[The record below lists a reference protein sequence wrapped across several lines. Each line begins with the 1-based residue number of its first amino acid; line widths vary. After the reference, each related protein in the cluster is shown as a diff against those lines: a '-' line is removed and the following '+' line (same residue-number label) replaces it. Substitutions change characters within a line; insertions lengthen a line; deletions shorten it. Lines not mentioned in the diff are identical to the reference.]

1 MKIVHLVLSESFAG
15 IEQHVDE
22 VLTNFSSHKLV
33 LICNESIASYFD
45 KSINIYKVKNFGR
58 RSFFGKYKLKKLIK
72 EIGPDIIHTHG
83 SKTSSIISSIK
94 VKDYKHV
101 ATIHAVKKNKKM
113 YEKADLIIG
122 VSEKV
127 LEGINHEKI
136 CINNWWDPKLKKLQ
150 NKNNKYALAIGRLE
164 KIKGF
169 DLLITSW
176 KNIRTNLI
184 IIGSGKEKNKLNEL
198 IQQNNLSEKVKIID
212 EVRREELVNYYQDA
226 SVLIISSRDEGG
238 PRVALEALYLE
249 IPVISTDVGHM
260 SQILPK
266 ELLVEKNN
274 QAALQNMLEKYV
286 DNIHL
291 YNQKGIFNFI
301 ETEFSLEEKMK
312 ELNEAYDFL
321 INLDIN

>member
-1 MKIVHLVLSESFAG
+1 MKIVHFVLSESFAG

-22 VLTNFSSHKLV
+22 VLTNFSSHKLI

-45 KSINIYKVKNFGR
+45 KRINIYKVKNFGR

-72 EIGPDIIHTHG
+72 DIDPDIVHTHG

-94 VKDYKHV
+94 TKNYKHV
-101 ATIHAVKKNKKM
+101 ATIHGVKKNKKI

-122 VSEKV
+122 VSDRA
-127 LEGINHEKI
+127 LEGINHKTI
-136 CINNWWDPKLKKLQ
+136 CINNWWHPKLKKIQ
-150 NKNNKYALAIGRLE
+150 NKNNKYALAVGRLE
-164 KIKGF
+164 KVKGF
-169 DLLITSW
+169 DLLIASW
-176 KNIRTNLI
+176 KNICANLV
-184 IIGSGKEKNKLNEL
+184 IIGSGKERNKLNEL
-198 IQQNNLSEKVKIID
+198 IEQNNLSEKVKIID
-212 EVRREELVNYYQDA
+212 AVKKEELLNYYQDA

-266 ELLVEKNN
+266 ELLAEKNN
-274 QAALQNMLEKYV
+274 QSALQDMLEKYV

-291 YNQKGIFNFI
+291 YNQKAIFNFV
-301 ETEFSLEEKMK
+301 EREFSIEEKMQ
-312 ELNEAYDFL
+312 ELNDAYSL
-321 INLDIN
+321 LASKS

>member
-1 MKIVHLVLSESFAG
+1 MKIVHFVLSESFAG

-22 VLTNFSSHKLV
+22 VLTNFSSHKLI

-45 KSINIYKVKNFGR
+45 KSIDIYKVKNFGR

-72 EIGPDIIHTHG
+72 DIDPDIIHTHG

-94 VKDYKHV
+94 TKNYKHV
-101 ATIHAVKKNKKM
+101 ATIHGVKKNKKI

-122 VSEKV
+122 VSDKA
-127 LEGINHEKI
+127 LEGINHETI
-136 CINNWWDPKLKKLQ
+136 CINNWWHPKLKKIQ
-150 NKNNKYALAIGRLE
+150 NKNNKYALAVGRLE
-164 KIKGF
+164 KVKGF
-169 DLLITSW
+169 DLLIASW
-176 KNIRTNLI
+176 KNICANLV
-184 IIGSGKEKNKLNEL
+184 IIGSGKERNKLNEL
-198 IQQNNLSEKVKIID
+198 IEQNNLSEKVKIID
-212 EVRREELVNYYQDA
+212 AVKKEELLNYYQDA

-266 ELLVEKNN
+266 ELLAEKNN
-274 QAALQNMLEKYV
+274 QSALQDMLEKYV

-291 YNQKGIFNFI
+291 YNQKAIFNFV
-301 ETEFSLEEKMK
+301 ETEFSIEEKMQ
-312 ELNEAYDFL
+312 ELNDAYSL
-321 INLDIN
+321 LASKS

>member
-1 MKIVHLVLSESFAG
+1 MKIVHFVLSDSFAG

-22 VLTNFSSHKLV
+22 VLTNFSSHKLI

-45 KSINIYKVKNFGR
+45 KSIDIYKVKNFGR

-72 EIGPDIIHTHG
+72 DIDPDIIHTHG

-94 VKDYKHV
+94 TKNYKHV
-101 ATIHAVKKNKKM
+101 ATIHGVKKNKKI

-122 VSEKV
+122 VSDKA
-127 LEGINHEKI
+127 LEGINHETI
-136 CINNWWDPKLKKLQ
+136 CINNWWHPKLKKIQ
-150 NKNNKYALAIGRLE
+150 NKNNKYALAVGRLE
-164 KIKGF
+164 KVKGF
-169 DLLITSW
+169 DLLIASW
-176 KNIRTNLI
+176 KNICANLV
-184 IIGSGKEKNKLNEL
+184 IIGSGKERNKLNEL
-198 IQQNNLSEKVKIID
+198 IEQNNLSEKVKIID
-212 EVRREELVNYYQDA
+212 AVKKEELLNYYQDA

-266 ELLVEKNN
+266 ELLAEKNN
-274 QAALQNMLEKYV
+274 QSALQDMLEKYV

-291 YNQKGIFNFI
+291 YNQKAIFNFV
-301 ETEFSLEEKMK
+301 ETEFSIEEKMQ
-312 ELNEAYDFL
+312 ELNDAYSL
-321 INLDIN
+321 LASNS

>member
-1 MKIVHLVLSESFAG
+1 MKIVHFVLSESFAG

-22 VLTNFSSHKLV
+22 VLTNFSSHKLI

-45 KSINIYKVKNFGR
+45 KSIDIYKVKNFGR

-72 EIGPDIIHTHG
+72 DIDPDIVHTHG

-94 VKDYKHV
+94 TKNYKHV
-101 ATIHAVKKNKKM
+101 ATIHGVKKNKKI

-122 VSEKV
+122 VSDKA
-127 LEGINHEKI
+127 LEGINHETI
-136 CINNWWDPKLKKLQ
+136 CINNWWHPKLKKIQ
-150 NKNNKYALAIGRLE
+150 NKNNKYALAVGRLE
-164 KIKGF
+164 KVKGF
-169 DLLITSW
+169 DLLIASW
-176 KNIRTNLI
+176 KNICANLV
-184 IIGSGKEKNKLNEL
+184 IIGSGKERNKLNEL
-198 IQQNNLSEKVKIID
+198 IEQNNLSEKVKIID
-212 EVRREELVNYYQDA
+212 AVKKEELLNYYQDA

-266 ELLVEKNN
+266 ELLAEKNN
-274 QAALQNMLEKYV
+274 QSALQDMLEKYV

-291 YNQKGIFNFI
+291 YNQKAIFNFV
-301 ETEFSLEEKMK
+301 ETEFSIEEKMQ
-312 ELNEAYDFL
+312 
-321 INLDIN
+321 

>member
-1 MKIVHLVLSESFAG
+1 MKIVHFVLSESFAG

-22 VLTNFSSHKLV
+22 VLTNFSSHKLI

-72 EIGPDIIHTHG
+72 DIDPDIIHTHG

-94 VKDYKHV
+94 TKNYKHV
-101 ATIHAVKKNKKM
+101 ATIHGVKKNKKI

-122 VSEKV
+122 VSDKA
-127 LEGINHEKI
+127 LEGINHETI
-136 CINNWWDPKLKKLQ
+136 CINNWWHPKLKKIQ
-150 NKNNKYALAIGRLE
+150 NKKNKYALAVGRLE
-164 KIKGF
+164 KVKGF
-169 DLLITSW
+169 DLLIASW
-176 KNIRTNLI
+176 KNIGANLV
-184 IIGSGKEKNKLNEL
+184 IIGSGKERNKLNEL
-198 IQQNNLSEKVKIID
+198 IEQNNLSEKVKIID
-212 EVRREELVNYYQDA
+212 AVKKEELLNYYQDA

-266 ELLVEKNN
+266 ELLAEKNN
-274 QAALQNMLEKYV
+274 QSALQDMLEKYV

-291 YNQKGIFNFI
+291 YNQKAIFNFV
-301 ETEFSLEEKMK
+301 EREFSIEEKMQ
-312 ELNEAYDFL
+312 ELNDAYSL
-321 INLDIN
+321 LASKS

>member
-1 MKIVHLVLSESFAG
+1 M
-15 IEQHVDE
+15 
-22 VLTNFSSHKLV
+22 
-33 LICNESIASYFD
+33 
-45 KSINIYKVKNFGR
+45 
-58 RSFFGKYKLKKLIK
+58 
-72 EIGPDIIHTHG
+72 
-83 SKTSSIISSIK
+83 
-94 VKDYKHV
+94 
-101 ATIHAVKKNKKM
+101 KKNKKM

-260 SQILPK
+260 SQILSK

-274 QAALQNMLEKYV
+274 QVALQNMLEKYV

-321 INLDIN
+321 INLDTN

>member
-1 MKIVHLVLSESFAG
+1 MKIVHFVLSDSFAG

-22 VLTNFSSHKLV
+22 VLTNFSSHKLI

-72 EIGPDIIHTHG
+72 DIDPDIIHTHG

-94 VKDYKHV
+94 TKNYKHV
-101 ATIHAVKKNKKM
+101 ATIHGVKKNKKI

-122 VSEKV
+122 VSDKA
-127 LEGINHEKI
+127 LEGINHETI
-136 CINNWWDPKLKKLQ
+136 CINNWWHPKLKKIQ
-150 NKNNKYALAIGRLE
+150 NQNNKYALAVGRLE
-164 KIKGF
+164 KVKGF
-169 DLLITSW
+169 DLLIASW
-176 KNIRTNLI
+176 KNICANLV
-184 IIGSGKEKNKLNEL
+184 IIGSGKERNKLNEL
-198 IQQNNLSEKVKIID
+198 IEQNNLSEKVKIID
-212 EVRREELVNYYQDA
+212 AVKKEELLNYYQDA

-266 ELLVEKNN
+266 ELLAEKNN
-274 QAALQNMLEKYV
+274 QSALQDMLEKYV
-286 DNIHL
+286 DNVHL
-291 YNQKGIFNFI
+291 YNQKAIFNFV
-301 ETEFSLEEKMK
+301 EREFSIEEKMQ
-312 ELNEAYDFL
+312 ELNDAY
-321 INLDIN
+321 NLLASKS

>member
-1 MKIVHLVLSESFAG
+1 MKIVHFVLSESFAG

-22 VLTNFSSHKLV
+22 VLTNFSSHKLI

-45 KSINIYKVKNFGR
+45 KSIDIYKVKNFGR

-72 EIGPDIIHTHG
+72 DIDPDIIHTHG

-94 VKDYKHV
+94 TKNYKHV
-101 ATIHAVKKNKKM
+101 ATIHGVKKNKKI

-122 VSEKV
+122 VSDKA
-127 LEGINHEKI
+127 LEGINHETI
-136 CINNWWDPKLKKLQ
+136 CINNWWHPKLKKIQ
-150 NKNNKYALAIGRLE
+150 NKNNKYALAVGRLE
-164 KIKGF
+164 KVKGF
-169 DLLITSW
+169 DLLIASW
-176 KNIRTNLI
+176 KNICANLV
-184 IIGSGKEKNKLNEL
+184 IIGSGKERNKLNEL
-198 IQQNNLSEKVKIID
+198 IEQNNLSEKVKIID
-212 EVRREELVNYYQDA
+212 AVKKEELLNYYQDA

-266 ELLVEKNN
+266 ELLAEKNN
-274 QAALQNMLEKYV
+274 QSALQDMLEKYV

-291 YNQKGIFNFI
+291 YNQKAIFNFV
-301 ETEFSLEEKMK
+301 ETEFSIEGKIQ
-312 ELNEAYDFL
+312 ELNDAY
-321 INLDIN
+321 NLLASKS

>member
-1 MKIVHLVLSESFAG
+1 MKIVHFVLSESFAG

-22 VLTNFSSHKLV
+22 VLTNFSSHKLI

-45 KSINIYKVKNFGR
+45 KRINIYKVKNFGR

-72 EIGPDIIHTHG
+72 DIDPDIVHTHG

-94 VKDYKHV
+94 TKNYKHV
-101 ATIHAVKKNKKM
+101 ATIHGVKKNKKI

-122 VSEKV
+122 VSDKA
-127 LEGINHEKI
+127 LEGINHETI
-136 CINNWWDPKLKKLQ
+136 CINNWWHPKLKKIQ
-150 NKNNKYALAIGRLE
+150 NKNNKYALAVGRLE
-164 KIKGF
+164 KVKGF
-169 DLLITSW
+169 DLLIASW
-176 KNIRTNLI
+176 KNICANLV
-184 IIGSGKEKNKLNEL
+184 IIGSGKERNKLNEL
-198 IQQNNLSEKVKIID
+198 IEQNNLSEKVKIID
-212 EVRREELVNYYQDA
+212 AVKKEELLNYYQDA

-266 ELLVEKNN
+266 ELLAEKNN
-274 QAALQNMLEKYV
+274 QSALQDMLEKYV

-291 YNQKGIFNFI
+291 YNQKAIFNFV
-301 ETEFSLEEKMK
+301 ETEFSIEEKMQ
-312 ELNEAYDFL
+312 ELNDAYSL
-321 INLDIN
+321 LASNS

>member
-1 MKIVHLVLSESFAG
+1 MKIVHFVLSDSFAG

-22 VLTNFSSHKLV
+22 VLTNFSSHKLI

-72 EIGPDIIHTHG
+72 DIDPDIIHTHG

-94 VKDYKHV
+94 TKNYKHV
-101 ATIHAVKKNKKM
+101 ATIHGVKKNKKI

-122 VSEKV
+122 VSDKA
-127 LEGINHEKI
+127 LEGINHETI
-136 CINNWWDPKLKKLQ
+136 CINNWWHPKLKKIQ
-150 NKNNKYALAIGRLE
+150 NKNNKYALAVGRLE
-164 KIKGF
+164 KVKGF
-169 DLLITSW
+169 DLLIASW
-176 KNIRTNLI
+176 KNICANLV
-184 IIGSGKEKNKLNEL
+184 IIGSGKERNKLNEL
-198 IQQNNLSEKVKIID
+198 IEQNNLSEKVKIID
-212 EVRREELVNYYQDA
+212 AVKKEELLNYYQDA

-266 ELLVEKNN
+266 ELLAEKNN
-274 QAALQNMLEKYV
+274 QSALQDMLEKYV
-286 DNIHL
+286 DNVHL
-291 YNQKGIFNFI
+291 YNQKAIFNFV
-301 ETEFSLEEKMK
+301 EREFSIEEKMQ
-312 ELNEAYDFL
+312 ELNDAYSL
-321 INLDIN
+321 LASKS

>member
-1 MKIVHLVLSESFAG
+1 MKIVHFVLSDSFAG

-22 VLTNFSSHKLV
+22 VLTNFSSHKLI

-45 KSINIYKVKNFGR
+45 KSIDIYKVKNFGR

-72 EIGPDIIHTHG
+72 DIDPDIIHTHG

-94 VKDYKHV
+94 TKNYKHV
-101 ATIHAVKKNKKM
+101 ATIHGVKKNKKI

-122 VSEKV
+122 VSDKA
-127 LEGINHEKI
+127 LEGINHETI
-136 CINNWWDPKLKKLQ
+136 CINNWWHPKLKKIQ
-150 NKNNKYALAIGRLE
+150 NKNNKYALAVGRLE
-164 KIKGF
+164 KVKGF
-169 DLLITSW
+169 DLLIASW
-176 KNIRTNLI
+176 KNICANLV
-184 IIGSGKEKNKLNEL
+184 IIGSGKERNKLNEL
-198 IQQNNLSEKVKIID
+198 IEQNNLSEKVKIID
-212 EVRREELVNYYQDA
+212 AVKKEELLNYYQDA

-266 ELLVEKNN
+266 ELLAEKNN
-274 QAALQNMLEKYV
+274 QSALQDMLEKYV

-291 YNQKGIFNFI
+291 YNQKAIFNFV
-301 ETEFSLEEKMK
+301 EREFSIEEKMQ
-312 ELNEAYDFL
+312 ELNDAYSL
-321 INLDIN
+321 LASKS

>member
-1 MKIVHLVLSESFAG
+1 MKIVHFVLSDSFAG

-22 VLTNFSSHKLV
+22 VLTNFSSHKLI

-72 EIGPDIIHTHG
+72 DIDPDIIHTHG

-94 VKDYKHV
+94 TKNYKHV
-101 ATIHAVKKNKKM
+101 ATIHGVKKNKKI

-122 VSEKV
+122 VSDKA
-127 LEGINHEKI
+127 LEGINHETI
-136 CINNWWDPKLKKLQ
+136 CINNWWHPKLKKIQ
-150 NKNNKYALAIGRLE
+150 NKNNKYALAVGRLE
-164 KIKGF
+164 KVKGF
-169 DLLITSW
+169 DLLIASW
-176 KNIRTNLI
+176 KNIDANLV
-184 IIGSGKEKNKLNEL
+184 IIGSGKERNKLNEL
-198 IQQNNLSEKVKIID
+198 IEQNNLSEKVKIID
-212 EVRREELVNYYQDA
+212 AAKKEELLNYYQDA

-266 ELLVEKNN
+266 ELLAEKNN
-274 QAALQNMLEKYV
+274 QSALQDMLEKYV
-286 DNIHL
+286 DNVHL
-291 YNQKGIFNFI
+291 YNQKAIFNFV
-301 ETEFSLEEKMK
+301 ETEFSIEEKIQ
-312 ELNEAYDFL
+312 ELNDAYSL
-321 INLDIN
+321 LASKS

>member
-1 MKIVHLVLSESFAG
+1 MKIVHFVLSESFAG

-22 VLTNFSSHKLV
+22 VLTNFSSHKLI

-72 EIGPDIIHTHG
+72 DIDPDIIHTHG

-94 VKDYKHV
+94 TKNYKHV
-101 ATIHAVKKNKKM
+101 ATIHGVKKNKKI

-122 VSEKV
+122 VSDKA
-127 LEGINHEKI
+127 LEGINHETI
-136 CINNWWDPKLKKLQ
+136 CINNWWHPKLKKIQ
-150 NKNNKYALAIGRLE
+150 NKNNKYALAVGRLE
-164 KIKGF
+164 KVKGF
-169 DLLITSW
+169 DLLIASW
-176 KNIRTNLI
+176 KNIEANLV
-184 IIGSGKEKNKLNEL
+184 IIGSGKERKKLNEL
-198 IQQNNLSEKVKIID
+198 IEQNNLSEKVKIID
-212 EVRREELVNYYQDA
+212 AVKKEELLNYYQDA

-266 ELLVEKNN
+266 ELLAEKNN
-274 QAALQNMLEKYV
+274 QSALQDMLEKYV

-291 YNQKGIFNFI
+291 YNQKTIFNFV
-301 ETEFSLEEKMK
+301 ETEFSIEEKIQ
-312 ELNEAYDFL
+312 ELNDAYSL
-321 INLDIN
+321 LASKS

>member
-1 MKIVHLVLSESFAG
+1 MKIVHFVLSDSFAG

-22 VLTNFSSHKLV
+22 VLTNFSSHKLI

-58 RSFFGKYKLKKLIK
+58 RSFFGKYQLKKLIK
-72 EIGPDIIHTHG
+72 DIDPDIVHTHG

-94 VKDYKHV
+94 TKNYKHV
-101 ATIHAVKKNKKM
+101 ATIHGVKKNKKI

-122 VSEKV
+122 VSDKA
-127 LEGINHEKI
+127 LEGINHETI
-136 CINNWWDPKLKKLQ
+136 CINNWWHPELKKIQ
-150 NKNNKYALAIGRLE
+150 NKNNKYALAVGRLE
-164 KIKGF
+164 KVKGF
-169 DLLITSW
+169 DLLIASW
-176 KNIRTNLI
+176 KNICANLV
-184 IIGSGKEKNKLNEL
+184 IIGSGKERNKLNEL
-198 IQQNNLSEKVKIID
+198 IEQNNLSEKVKIID
-212 EVRREELVNYYQDA
+212 AVKKEELLNYYQDA

-266 ELLVEKNN
+266 ELLAEKNN
-274 QAALQNMLEKYV
+274 QSALQDMLEKYV

-291 YNQKGIFNFI
+291 YNQKAIFNFV
-301 ETEFSLEEKMK
+301 EREFSIEEKMQ
-312 ELNEAYDFL
+312 ELNDAYSL
-321 INLDIN
+321 LASKS

>member
-1 MKIVHLVLSESFAG
+1 MKIVHFVLSDSFAG

-22 VLTNFSSHKLV
+22 VLTNFSSHKLI

-45 KSINIYKVKNFGR
+45 KSINIYKIKNFGR

-72 EIGPDIIHTHG
+72 DIDPDIIHTHG

-94 VKDYKHV
+94 TKNYKHV
-101 ATIHAVKKNKKM
+101 ATIHGVKKNKKI

-122 VSEKV
+122 VSDKA
-127 LEGINHEKI
+127 LEGINHETI
-136 CINNWWDPKLKKLQ
+136 CINNWWHPKLKKIQ
-150 NKNNKYALAIGRLE
+150 NKNNKYALAVGRLE
-164 KIKGF
+164 KVKGF

-176 KNIRTNLI
+176 KNIDANLV
-184 IIGSGKEKNKLNEL
+184 IIGSGKERNKLNEL
-198 IQQNNLSEKVKIID
+198 IEQNNLSEKVKIID
-212 EVRREELVNYYQDA
+212 AVKKEELLNYYQDA

-266 ELLVEKNN
+266 ELLAEKNN
-274 QAALQNMLEKYV
+274 QSALQDMLEKYV

-291 YNQKGIFNFI
+291 YNQKAIFNFV
-301 ETEFSLEEKMK
+301 EREFSIEEKMQ
-312 ELNEAYDFL
+312 ELNDAYSL
-321 INLDIN
+321 LASKS

>member
-1 MKIVHLVLSESFAG
+1 MKIVHFVLSESFAG

-22 VLTNFSSHKLV
+22 VLTNFSSHKLI

-45 KSINIYKVKNFGR
+45 KRINIYKVKNFGR

-72 EIGPDIIHTHG
+72 DIDPDIVHTHG

-94 VKDYKHV
+94 TKNYKHV
-101 ATIHAVKKNKKM
+101 ATIHGVKKNKKI

-122 VSEKV
+122 VSDKA
-127 LEGINHEKI
+127 LEGINHETI
-136 CINNWWDPKLKKLQ
+136 CINNWWHPKLKKIQ
-150 NKNNKYALAIGRLE
+150 NKNNKYALAVGRLE
-164 KIKGF
+164 KVKGF
-169 DLLITSW
+169 DLLIASW
-176 KNIRTNLI
+176 KNIDANLV
-184 IIGSGKEKNKLNEL
+184 IIGSGKERNKLNEL
-198 IQQNNLSEKVKIID
+198 IEQNNLSEKVKIID
-212 EVRREELVNYYQDA
+212 AVKKEELLNYYQDA

-266 ELLVEKNN
+266 ELLAEKNN
-274 QAALQNMLEKYV
+274 QSALQDMLEKYV

-291 YNQKGIFNFI
+291 YNQKAIFNFV
-301 ETEFSLEEKMK
+301 EREFSIEEKMQ
-312 ELNEAYDFL
+312 ELNDAYSL
-321 INLDIN
+321 LASKS

>member
-1 MKIVHLVLSESFAG
+1 MKIVHFVLSDSFAG

-22 VLTNFSSHKLV
+22 VLTNFSSHKLI

-72 EIGPDIIHTHG
+72 DIDPDIIHTHG

-94 VKDYKHV
+94 TKNYKHV
-101 ATIHAVKKNKKM
+101 ATIHGVKKNKKI

-122 VSEKV
+122 VSDKA
-127 LEGINHEKI
+127 LEGINHETI
-136 CINNWWDPKLKKLQ
+136 CINNWWHPELKKIQ
-150 NKNNKYALAIGRLE
+150 NKNNKYALAVGRLE
-164 KIKGF
+164 KVKGF
-169 DLLITSW
+169 DLLIASW
-176 KNIRTNLI
+176 KNICANLV
-184 IIGSGKEKNKLNEL
+184 IIGSGKERNNLNEL
-198 IQQNNLSEKVKIID
+198 IEQNNLSEKVKIID
-212 EVRREELVNYYQDA
+212 AVKKEELLNYYQDA
-226 SVLIISSRDEGG
+226 SVLIISSREEGG

-266 ELLVEKNN
+266 ELLAEKNN
-274 QAALQNMLEKYV
+274 QSALQDMLEKYV

-291 YNQKGIFNFI
+291 YNQNAIFNFV
-301 ETEFSLEEKMK
+301 ETEFSIEEKMQ
-312 ELNEAYDFL
+312 ELNDAYSL
-321 INLDIN
+321 LASKS

>member
-1 MKIVHLVLSESFAG
+1 MKIVHFVLSDSFAG

-22 VLTNFSSHKLV
+22 VLTNFSSHKLI

-72 EIGPDIIHTHG
+72 DIDPDIIHTHG

-94 VKDYKHV
+94 TKNYKHV
-101 ATIHAVKKNKKM
+101 ATIHGVKKNKKI

-122 VSEKV
+122 VSDKA
-127 LEGINHEKI
+127 LEGINHETI
-136 CINNWWDPKLKKLQ
+136 CINNWWHPKLKKIQ
-150 NKNNKYALAIGRLE
+150 NKKNKHALSVGRLE
-164 KIKGF
+164 KVKGF
-169 DLLITSW
+169 DLLIASW
-176 KNIRTNLI
+176 KNICTNLV
-184 IIGSGKEKNKLNEL
+184 IIGSGKERNKLNEL
-198 IQQNNLSEKVKIID
+198 IEQNNLSEKVKIID
-212 EVRREELVNYYQDA
+212 AVKKEELLNYYQDA

-266 ELLVEKNN
+266 ELLAEKNN
-274 QAALQNMLEKYV
+274 QSALQDMLEKYV

-291 YNQKGIFNFI
+291 YNQKAIFNFV
-301 ETEFSLEEKMK
+301 EREFSIEEKMQ
-312 ELNEAYDFL
+312 ELNDAYSL
-321 INLDIN
+321 LASKS

>member
-1 MKIVHLVLSESFAG
+1 MKIVHFVLSDSFAG

-22 VLTNFSSHKLV
+22 VLTNFSSHKLI

-72 EIGPDIIHTHG
+72 NIDPDIIHTHG

-94 VKDYKHV
+94 TKNYKHV
-101 ATIHAVKKNKKM
+101 ATIHGVKKNKKI

-122 VSEKV
+122 VSDKA
-127 LEGINHEKI
+127 LEGINHETI
-136 CINNWWDPKLKKLQ
+136 CINNWWHPELKKIQ
-150 NKNNKYALAIGRLE
+150 NKKNKHALAVGRLE
-164 KIKGF
+164 KVKGF
-169 DLLITSW
+169 DLLIASW
-176 KNIRTNLI
+176 KNIDANLV
-184 IIGSGKEKNKLNEL
+184 IIGSGKERNKLNEL
-198 IQQNNLSEKVKIID
+198 IEQNNLSEKVKIID
-212 EVRREELVNYYQDA
+212 AVKKEELLNYYQDA

-266 ELLVEKNN
+266 ELLAEKNN
-274 QAALQNMLEKYV
+274 QSALQDMLEKYV

-291 YNQKGIFNFI
+291 YNQKAIFNFV
-301 ETEFSLEEKMK
+301 ETEFSIEEKME
-312 ELNEAYDFL
+312 ELNDAYSL
-321 INLDIN
+321 LASKS

>member
-1 MKIVHLVLSESFAG
+1 MKIVHFVLSDSFAG

-22 VLTNFSSHKLV
+22 VLTNFSSHKLI

-72 EIGPDIIHTHG
+72 DIDPDIIHTHG

-94 VKDYKHV
+94 TKNYKHV
-101 ATIHAVKKNKKM
+101 ATIHGVKKNKKI

-122 VSEKV
+122 VSDKA
-127 LEGINHEKI
+127 LEGINHETI
-136 CINNWWDPKLKKLQ
+136 CINNWWHPKLKKIQ
-150 NKNNKYALAIGRLE
+150 NKNNKYALAVGRLE
-164 KIKGF
+164 KVKGF
-169 DLLITSW
+169 DLLIASW
-176 KNIRTNLI
+176 KNIDANLV
-184 IIGSGKEKNKLNEL
+184 IIGSGKERNKLNEL
-198 IQQNNLSEKVKIID
+198 IEQNNLSEKVKIID
-212 EVRREELVNYYQDA
+212 AVKKEELLNYYQDA

-266 ELLVEKNN
+266 ELLAEKNN
-274 QAALQNMLEKYV
+274 QSALQDMLEKYV

-291 YNQKGIFNFI
+291 YNQKAIFNFV
-301 ETEFSLEEKMK
+301 ETEFSIEEKMQ
-312 ELNEAYDFL
+312 ELNDAYSL
-321 INLDIN
+321 LASKS